1 MLTVSPTKSIA
12 TSIRRKL
19 GSSQYLR
26 DVLLQA
32 SGNSAAQVLG
42 IAAMPLLTRLYAPS
56 DFAALNLFIQLV
68 AGLAILL
75 TLRFE
80 YLVMLPAEQRESDSV
95 LKLTFLLGGVHVLWL
110 TPVFWVLPDQWVW
123 LRSQGAI
130 ADWVWL
136 APISAWVV
144 SFAVG
149 LQQAV
154 QRRGDFRASA
164 TSEFVGR
171 SAYVA
176 CAMLGALAL
185 PSIVGLMTSTLVN
198 GCAKLVW
205 LIRAGSDFAR
215 IWLQPN
221 LAPVAKSIRRMA
233 LSTSVSSL
241 ISLLSGMAPM
251 IFIADR
257 YGANALGQYGLV
269 VSTLYFPSVIF
280 GQAIGQVY
288 YQRACRLHGDGRAF
302 TGLLITTSRNLAMLG
317 VPIYA
322 LIALIAPLAYPI
334 VFGAE
339 WVSAGELARCLCIAA
354 VASFLSTPL
363 DRTSLI
369 VGAWWYLTAW
379 HALRTVLTATC
390 LIASAIYNVPLQI
403 CVLLL
408 SLQNALAYGIDWAA
422 SYAFARQARSATG
435 DAQAADAS

>member
-1 MLTVSPTKSIA
+1 MFM
-12 TSIRRKL
+12 RRRL
-19 GSSQYLR
+19 GSSHYLR

-32 SGNSAAQVLG
+32 SGSSAAQVLG
-42 IAAMPLLTRLYAPS
+42 IATMPLLTRLYAPS
-56 DFAALNLFIQLV
+56 DFAALNLFSQLV

-95 LKLTFLLGGVHVLWL
+95 LRLTFLLGGIHVLWL
-110 TPVFWVLPDQWVW
+110 TPVLWISADQWVW

-136 APISAWVV
+136 TPLSAWAL
-144 SFAVG
+144 SLAVG

-154 QRRGDFRASA
+154 QRRGDFRSSA

-185 PSIVGLMTSTLVN
+185 PNIVGLMASTLAN
-198 GCAKLVW
+198 GGAKLIW
-205 LIRAGSDFAR
+205 LIRTGKDFAR
-215 IWLQPN
+215 MWLQPN
-221 LAPVAKSIRRMA
+221 LPPIAKSIRRMA
-233 LSTSVSSL
+233 VSTSVSNL
-241 ISLLSGMAPM
+241 ISLASGIAPM

-269 VSTLYFPSVIF
+269 VSTLYLPTVII

-288 YQRACRLHGDGRAF
+288 YQRACRLHGEGLSFRALF
-302 TGLLITTSRNLAMLG
+302 IATCFNLAKFG
-317 VPIYA
+317 VPLYA
-322 LIALIAPLAYPI
+322 LIAFIAPMIYPI
-334 VFGAE
+334 LFGVE
-339 WVSAGELARCLCIAA
+339 WSVAGELAQWLCIAA
-354 VASFLSTPL
+354 AAGFLSTPV

-369 VGAWWYLTAW
+369 VGAWWYLSAW
-379 HALRTVLTATC
+379 HALRAALTAAC
-390 LIASAIYNVPLQI
+390 LISSAINDLPLQTVI
-403 CVLLL
+403 VLL

-422 SYAFARQARSATG
+422 SYSFANRNTRRLAATK
-435 DAQAADAS
+435 